1 MTDQT
6 RWGIHEVQTR
16 NKAIKYRRDL
26 VAKAM
31 ETVIMLDET
40 GITDLMIQI
49 EAEYERKYG
58 NNKKNKVVFYPSPF
72 KRGVCLKVKTVTP
85 KKPNSALRKVARV
98 RLSNGM
104 EVTAYIPGIGHN
116 LQEHSVVLLRG
127 GRVKDLPGVRYHIV
141 RGVLDAGGVEGRK
154 QERSKYGTKRAK

>member
-26 VAKAM
+26 VARAM
-31 ETVIMLDET
+31 ETVVKLDET

-58 NNKKNKVVFYPSPF
+58 SNKADRNI
-72 KRGVCLKVKTVTP
+72 L
-85 KKPNSALRKVARV
+85 
-98 RLSNGM
+98 
-104 EVTAYIPGIGHN
+104 
-116 LQEHSVVLLRG
+116 
-127 GRVKDLPGVRYHIV
+127 
-141 RGVLDAGGVEGRK
+141 
-154 QERSKYGTKRAK
+154 

>member
-31 ETVIMLDET
+31 EIVIKLDET

-58 NNKKNKVVFYPSPF
+58 KNKAD
-72 KRGVCLKVKTVTP
+72 KVI
-85 KKPNSALRKVARV
+85 L
-98 RLSNGM
+98 
-104 EVTAYIPGIGHN
+104 
-116 LQEHSVVLLRG
+116 
-127 GRVKDLPGVRYHIV
+127 
-141 RGVLDAGGVEGRK
+141 
-154 QERSKYGTKRAK
+154 

>member
-26 VAKAM
+26 VARAM
-31 ETVIMLDET
+31 ESVVMLDET

-58 NNKKNKVVFYPSPF
+58 SNKADRNI
-72 KRGVCLKVKTVTP
+72 L
-85 KKPNSALRKVARV
+85 
-98 RLSNGM
+98 
-104 EVTAYIPGIGHN
+104 
-116 LQEHSVVLLRG
+116 
-127 GRVKDLPGVRYHIV
+127 
-141 RGVLDAGGVEGRK
+141 
-154 QERSKYGTKRAK
+154 